1 MTGQFLQDLVHD
13 GGERKKNW
21 AIPGEQQGLPFQTQ
35 ISLNG
40 FPEVLEEITDHYN
53 HNERKIYTA
62 ASAKTRQQRFPTVIF
77 QLLAPHIRLIISLV
91 CPLRTS
97 FFNVILT

>member
-91 CPLRTS
+91 CDVLYVLP
-97 FFNVILT
+97 FLT